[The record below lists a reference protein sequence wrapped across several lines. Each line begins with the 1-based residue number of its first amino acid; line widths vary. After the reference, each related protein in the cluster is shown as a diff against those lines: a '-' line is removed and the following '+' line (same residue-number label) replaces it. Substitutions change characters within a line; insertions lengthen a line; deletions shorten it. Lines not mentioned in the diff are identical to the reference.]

1 MKVAIIGV
9 GLIGGS
15 IGLALKNS
23 KLKDIRIIGIGRNPE
38 RLKLALDLNA
48 IDEMTTDSRS
58 GVKDADIV
66 FICLPV
72 GLIAKTAED
81 IMHYCKKTAIIT
93 DVGSVKEVIVNE
105 IEKHT
110 LHRKSKKLPEFL
122 GGHPIAGSEKTSVK
136 YASPDLF
143 KNAVVVLTPTSK
155 NTAAALKKIKELW
168 RCMNAKVKIMS
179 AQKHDRVIAYTSH
192 LPHMI
197 AFALVKAVDHLEFA
211 GSSFRDTTRIVSS
224 DPSMWADIV
233 SENRENIMKAI
244 DEFKKELLNIEEA
257 SSREKIF
264 KIFRESKSKRDKICH
279 Q

>member
-110 LHRKSKKLPEFL
+110 SHRKSKKLPEFL

-179 AQKHDRVIAYTSH
+179 AKKHDRVIAYTSH

-197 AFALVKAVDHLEFA
+197 AFALVKAVNHLEFA